1 MAYKVCKYRLNA
13 DGTIPDFLH
22 FGHDPMGMHG
32 VYVVVDSDT
41 DAPRDNVSGF
51 GFFFRTILR
60 YWFRVLIFGLGAGAI
75 TYLL

>member
-41 DAPRDNVSGF
+41 AALE
-51 GFFFRTILR
+51 IML
-60 YWFRVLIFGLGAGAI
+60 
-75 TYLL
+75 